1 MTIKLNGEARE
12 VAATTLDAL
21 LVELG
26 LADAV
31 VATARNC
38 DFVAKED
45 RPATPVVDGD
55 AIEIVAP
62 MQGG

>member
-1 MTIKLNGEARE
+1 MTIKLNGEPRE
-12 VAATTLDAL
+12 VAATTLATL

-31 VATARNC
+31 VATARNR
-38 DFVAKED
+38 DFVAKAD
-45 RPATPVVDGD
+45 RPSTPVVDGD

>member
-1 MTIKLNGEARE
+1 MTIKLNGEPRE

-31 VATARNC
+31 VATARNR

-45 RPATPVVDGD
+45 RPATPVTDGD

>member
-1 MTIKLNGEARE
+1 MTIRLNGEPRE

-31 VATARNC
+31 VATARNR

-45 RPATPVVDGD
+45 RPATPIHDGD

>member
-1 MTIKLNGEARE
+1 MTIRLNGECRE

-31 VATARNC
+31 VATARNR

-45 RPATPVVDGD
+45 RAATPVRDGD

>member
-1 MTIKLNGEARE
+1 VTIKLNGEPRE

-31 VATARNC
+31 VATARNR

-45 RPATPVVDGD
+45 RPATPVTDGD